1 MIGALLLGAVVSTLP
16 LDGEWSARCWPTP
29 TEGSVRELTQVPST
43 AESLPAKVPGC
54 IELDLEAAGRISD
67 LHFGTNSLAMRA
79 WEGHQWLYE
88 RKFKGLDRKSG
99 ERVFLCFEGL
109 DTLADV
115 FVNGQKVGEAKN
127 YFLPHEF
134 DVTGFVRSDGENEVS
149 VLFRSVVMESQHR
162 TYGVIGNAGVSGCEL
177 ESVRKP
183 AHMGGWDILPR
194 MISCGIYRS
203 CRLETRTSERVRDVF
218 YVPLKVDAEKRF
230 AEYFADVRL
239 EGAFGRL
246 DSTDVVLTL
255 TRPGKQPVIVRK
267 AVVNWSPRITFTV
280 RDADLWWPRGFGEP
294 ALYDAKIEWVDRA
307 TGSVVAE
314 DRRKIGLRTIRFRHE
329 DFRDEQHPGEFLFIV
344 NGKPCFIRGTN
355 WVPVDPLPAR
365 AYGRILPTLEYI
377 KELNCNMIRVW
388 GGGQYEPEIFWDWC
402 DANGVMVWQDFM
414 MACTMYPQNDAE
426 FLAEMRREVREV
438 VLRLR
443 NHAAL
448 ALWAGNN
455 ENDSAFATGAL
466 RPYDVDPN
474 KDVISRRI
482 IPEVLF
488 EFDPVHAYM
497 PSSPY
502 ISPDAFALRTKVVE
516 WHYYRRWWKSDL
528 MTKSPVRFSSELGYH
543 GMPCRKSLEK
553 FIPAKD
559 LYPWTSPAESNVLW
573 KTVLSDY
580 RPEVNLN
587 SGAEAQ
593 PPTPPDA
600 GTFVWNA
607 QWKNRTVLP
616 YSRLE
621 NEWYFPGRL
630 DRSLLQIGMLFGKVE
645 LDLDDFIEQSQIT
658 QAEAMKFLM
667 EYYRSRKFNGRNGM
681 CWWNVREGWPTI
693 TECFVDYYGERK
705 RAFDEMKVA
714 QRDLLAMIDEDGSV
728 ILVNDTLKDWPCKV
742 TVVDAGT
749 GRVLFDG
756 EGVFPANG
764 VRRLGRIEF
773 EGQGVARI
781 IYEVRGQKLRNHY
794 LYGKPPF
801 NFAMVRNLLGKRG
814 ADPSER

>member
-1 MIGALLLGAVVSTLP
+1 MIGALLLGTVVSTLS
-16 LDGEWSARCWPTP
+16 LDGDWTARCWQTP
-29 TEGSVRELTQVPST
+29 ESGSVRELSCVPDD
-43 AESLPAKVPGC
+43 AETLAAKVPGS
-54 IELDLEAAGRISD
+54 IELDLAAAGRIPD
-67 LHFGTNSLAMRA
+67 LLVSTNSLCMRA
-79 WEGHQWLYE
+79 WEGHQWLYA
-88 RKFKGLDRKSG
+88 RKFRGPDRKTG
-99 ERVFLCFEGL
+99 ERIVLRFEGL

-115 FVNGQKVGEAKN
+115 FVNGKKAGEAKN
-127 YFLPHEF
+127 FFLPHEF
-134 DVTGFVRSDGENEVS
+134 DVTDLVRPNAGNDVA

-177 ESVRKP
+177 EGVRKP

-194 MISCGIYRS
+194 MVSCGIYRS
-203 CRLETRTSERVRDVF
+203 CRLEVRSLERVKDVF
-218 YVPLKVDAEKRF
+218 YVPLEVNAEKRQ
-230 AEYFADVRL
+230 ARYFVDIRL
-239 EGAFGRL
+239 EGPFKRL
-246 DSTDVVLTL
+246 DSTDVVVTL
-255 TRPGKQPVIVRK
+255 TRPGKVPVVVRQ
-267 AVVNWSPRITFTV
+267 AVVHWFPRVYFTV
-280 RDADLWWPRGFGEP
+280 RDADLWWPRGFGDP
-294 ALYDAKIEWVDRA
+294 ALYDAKVEWVDRTTDRVLA
-307 TGSVVAE
+307 T
-314 DRRKIGLRTIRFRHE
+314 DTRKIGLRTITFRQE
-329 DFRDEQHPGEFLFIV
+329 DYRDEEHPGEFLFIV

-355 WVPVDPLPAR
+355 WVPTDPIPVR
-365 AYGRILPTLEYI
+365 ADGRIVPTLEYV

-388 GGGQYEPEIFWDWC
+388 GGGKYEPEIFWDWC

-426 FLAEMRREVREV
+426 LLAELRREVREV

-455 ENDSAFATGAL
+455 EDDSSFAIGVL
-466 RPYDVDPN
+466 NPYKVDPN
-474 KDVISRRI
+474 RDVISRKL

-488 EFDPVHAYM
+488 EFDPIHAYM

-553 FIPAKD
+553 FIPAED

-593 PPTPPDA
+593 PPTPPYA
-600 GTFVWNA
+600 GTFAWNA

-616 YSRLE
+616 YPRYE
-621 NEWYFPGRL
+621 NEWYYPGRL

-667 EYYRSRKFNGRNGM
+667 EQYRSRKFKGRNGM

-705 RAFDEMKVA
+705 RAFDVMKIA
-714 QRDLLAMIDEDGSV
+714 QGDYLAMIDE
-728 ILVNDTLKDWPCKV
+728 
-742 TVVDAGT
+742 A
-749 GRVLFDG
+749 GRVLFINDTLVTRRGRVKVTDAETGKTLFEG
-756 EGVFPANG
+756 EGEFPANG
-764 VRRLGRIEF
+764 VAVIGEIALT
-773 EGQGVARI
+773 GQGMALIRYSVDGK
-781 IYEVRGQKLRNHY
+781 ELQNHY
-794 LYGKPPF
+794 LYGQPPF
-801 NFAMVRNLLGKRG
+801 RFADVRRWL
-814 ADPSER
+814 SEWRD